1 MNSIGIGEIE
11 RLGPLKSRSVP
22 DSPPLIS
29 SWQLNLARRI
39 SQIMTKPGTYNFQIE
54 LDKDGRKVFRWL
66 NGERENLGK

>member
-1 MNSIGIGEIE
+1 MIDKQTTIITHT
-11 RLGPLKSRSVP
+11 RRS
-22 DSPPLIS
+22 DLIS

-54 LDKDGRKVFRWL
+54 LDKDGRKVFRFL